1 MQLVFPVAIGLVLY
15 FFMIRPQQRK
25 TADAKSFRESLVK
38 GTRVVTIG
46 GMHGLLVEVGPET
59 VLLEVER
66 GQRLRFDRSA
76 VARVAGSAT
85 TADSPA
91 AANARSDAARA
102 APGRQRPR
110 PIGAGAAPRCRA
122 RWPNKEPSFYRVVAA
137 CFLIASTLWMLRA
150 R

>member
-1 MQLVFPVAIGLVLY
+1 MTFLTLLLQAPATSGIMQLIFPVAIGLVLY

-46 GMHGLLVEVGPET
+46 GLHGLLVEVGPET

-76 VARVAGSAT
+76 VARVAGSPT
-85 TADSPA
+85 TTTETVASA
-91 AANARSDAARA
+91 AS
-102 APGRQRPR
+102 
-110 PIGAGAAPRCRA
+110 
-122 RWPNKEPSFYRVVAA
+122 
-137 CFLIASTLWMLRA
+137 
-150 R
+150 

>member
-1 MQLVFPVAIGLVLY
+1 MTFLTLLLQAPASSGIMQLIFPVAIGLVLY

-76 VARVAGSAT
+76 VARIAGSPT
-85 TADSPA
+85 PA
-91 AANARSDAARA
+91 ITDISAANA
-102 APGRQRPR
+102 
-110 PIGAGAAPRCRA
+110 
-122 RWPNKEPSFYRVVAA
+122 
-137 CFLIASTLWMLRA
+137 
-150 R
+150 

>member
-1 MQLVFPVAIGLVLY
+1 MAFLTLLLQATTGSGIMQLVFPVAIGLVLY

-25 TADAKSFRESLVK
+25 TADAKAFRESLVK

-46 GMHGLLVEVGPET
+46 GIHGMLVEVGPET

-85 TADSPA
+85 ATADSPA
-91 AANARSDAARA
+91 IAN
-102 APGRQRPR
+102 
-110 PIGAGAAPRCRA
+110 
-122 RWPNKEPSFYRVVAA
+122 
-137 CFLIASTLWMLRA
+137 T
-150 R
+150 

>member
-1 MQLVFPVAIGLVLY
+1 MTFLTLLLQAATGSGIMQLVFPVAIGLVLY

-25 TADAKSFRESLVK
+25 TAEAKSFRESLVK

-76 VARVAGSAT
+76 VARVAGSPTTSTAT
-85 TADSPA
+85 DAPA
-91 AANARSDAARA
+91 TS
-102 APGRQRPR
+102 
-110 PIGAGAAPRCRA
+110 
-122 RWPNKEPSFYRVVAA
+122 V
-137 CFLIASTLWMLRA
+137 
-150 R
+150 

>member
-1 MQLVFPVAIGLVLY
+1 MALGILLSTALFLYALILQFMTFLTLLLQAAASGSGIMQLVFPVAIGLVLY

-46 GMHGLLVEVGPET
+46 GLHGLLVEVGPET

-76 VARVAGSAT
+76 VARVAGAADSSSTPIAT
-85 TADSPA
+85 T
-91 AANARSDAARA
+91 
-102 APGRQRPR
+102 
-110 PIGAGAAPRCRA
+110 
-122 RWPNKEPSFYRVVAA
+122 
-137 CFLIASTLWMLRA
+137 
-150 R
+150 

>member
-1 MQLVFPVAIGLVLY
+1 MTLLTLLLQAATSGGIMQLIFPVAIGLVLY

-25 TADAKSFRESLVK
+25 TTEAKAFRESLVK

-46 GMHGLLVEVGPET
+46 GLHGLLVEVGPET

-85 TADSPA
+85 AALADSNTPA
-91 AANARSDAARA
+91 AS
-102 APGRQRPR
+102 
-110 PIGAGAAPRCRA
+110 
-122 RWPNKEPSFYRVVAA
+122 
-137 CFLIASTLWMLRA
+137 
-150 R
+150 

>member
-1 MQLVFPVAIGLVLY
+1 MTFLTLLLQAATGGGIMQLVFPVAIGLVLY

-25 TADAKSFRESLVK
+25 TTEAKAFRESLVK

-46 GMHGLLVEVGPET
+46 GLHGLLVEVGPET

-85 TADSPA
+85 SADSGTTPA
-91 AANARSDAARA
+91 AS
-102 APGRQRPR
+102 
-110 PIGAGAAPRCRA
+110 
-122 RWPNKEPSFYRVVAA
+122 
-137 CFLIASTLWMLRA
+137 
-150 R
+150 

>member
-1 MQLVFPVAIGLVLY
+1 MTFLTLLLQATTGGGIMQLVFPVAIGLVLY

-25 TADAKSFRESLVK
+25 TADAKAFRESLVK

-76 VARVAGSAT
+76 VARVAGSAAVAT
-85 TADSPA
+85 DGPA
-91 AANARSDAARA
+91 
-102 APGRQRPR
+102 
-110 PIGAGAAPRCRA
+110 
-122 RWPNKEPSFYRVVAA
+122 VASA
-137 CFLIASTLWMLRA
+137 
-150 R
+150 